1 MPIDQLFSLAGRTAM
16 VTGAS
21 RGLGAAMALALAQ
34 AGADLVITARSEAAL
49 ETTAAQIRALGRKVT
64 LLALDQTDTE
74 ALEPALH
81 GFAIDIL
88 VNNAGVEHVS
98 PSTEVTPALWDH
110 IVDTNLKGAFFTTQ
124 VVAKGMLARGRGSV
138 INLAS
143 LTSFVGVP
151 TATPYGSS
159 KSGLLGMTRALS
171 TEWAGRGVRVNAIAP
186 GYFRTD
192 LTEVFYQ
199 DQAWATAMLG
209 KIPQGRFG
217 VGADLAG
224 AVVFLASDAS
234 AYITGQCLGI
244 DGGYLSSI

>member
-1 MPIDQLFSLAGRTAM
+1 MADLFSLRGRLAL

-21 RGLGAAMALALAQ
+21 RGLGAAMAVGLAE
-34 AGADLVITARSEAAL
+34 AGADLVITARSLGAL
-49 ETTAAQIRALGRKVT
+49 GETSARIAALGRKVT
-64 LLALDQTDTE
+64 CVALDQAE
-74 ALEPALH
+74 VAAIGPALEGLEV
-81 GFAIDIL
+81 DVL
-88 VNNAGVEHVS
+88 VNNAGVEQVA
-98 PSTEVTPALWDH
+98 PSTEVTPALWDR

-124 VVAKGMLARGRGSV
+124 AVAKGMLARGRGAV
-138 INLAS
+138 VNLCS

-159 KSGLLGMTRALS
+159 KSGLLGMTRALA

-199 DQAWATAMLG
+199 DQSWADAMQA

-217 VGADLAG
+217 TGADLVG

-234 AYITGQCLGI
+234 AYVTGQCIGV
-244 DGGYLSSI
+244 DGGYLSAI